1 MESIIQ
7 IKGLRK
13 SFGDKEILKGIDL
26 EVNKGEVICIIGPS
40 GSGKSTLLR
49 CCNLLE
55 YPNSGEILFKG
66 ENILNKK
73 INLNKVRSKIGMVFQ
88 NFNLFNNKD
97 VIDNCTLG
105 PIKILKKDRK
115 ETEERALEILESVGM
130 KDFAYANVNTLSGGQ
145 KQRVAIAGVLAMQ
158 PKILILDEA
167 TSMLDPKGKREI
179 KALIKKMRDIIPD
192 LTIISIT
199 HDIDE
204 AISSDEVIVMNKGKL
219 FKVGAPL
226 EIFENEKELLD
237 ISLDLPFAYKLHHE
251 LDKLGIKLTKHIDS
265 EGMVNELCP
274 LSSEK

>member
-145 KQRVAIAGVLAMQ
+145 KQRVAIARSLCMNPDV
-158 PKILILDEA
+158 ILFDEP
-167 TSMLDPKGKREI
+167 TSALDPEMVGEVLKVMQELANNGMTM
-179 KALIKKMRDIIPD
+179 LIVTHEMNFARNVASKIIFM
-192 LTIISIT
+192 
-199 HDIDE
+199 DE
-204 AISSDEVIVMNKGKL
+204 GV
-219 FKVGAPL
+219 FKEEGTPQ
-226 EIFENEKELLD
+226 EIFFNTKSERTKAFIKFEK
-237 ISLDLPFAYKLHHE
+237 
-251 LDKLGIKLTKHIDS
+251 
-265 EGMVNELCP
+265 
-274 LSSEK
+274 